1 MTRQF
6 TNYIEALNLFYE
18 EELNGLG
25 YFEELAS
32 YYKDNQKKALN
43 LMKEIEVIVVNRLQP
58 LIKKYKLQKNK
69 DEINYFILEGKKEA
83 KLQKEMIWKEFLASI
98 IKTYPS
104 YMDEFE
110 QIIKLAPYS
119 DKEFLKLLYEH
130 ERVFI
135 DFAQKD
141 IESNPTSLSLL
152 EQFISEHKNDTEK
165 LL

>member
-1 MTRQF
+1 M
-6 TNYIEALNLFYE
+6 NLFYE

-43 LMKEIEVIVVNRLQP
+43 LMKEIEVIVVNHLQP

-69 DEINYFILEGKKEA
+69 AEINYFILEGKKEA
-83 KLQKEMIWKEFLASI
+83 KLKKEMVWKEFLASI
-98 IKTYPS
+98 IKIYPS
-104 YMDEFE
+104 YMDEFD
-110 QIIKLAPYS
+110 QIINLAPYS
-119 DKEFLKLLYEH
+119 DKKFLKLLYEH

-135 DFAQKD
+135 DFAKED
-141 IESNPTSLSLL
+141 IDSNPASLSLL
-152 EQFISEHKNDTEK
+152 ERFISEHKNDKEK

>member
-83 KLQKEMIWKEFLASI
+83 KLQKKMIWKEFLVSI

-104 YMDEFE
+104 YTDEFE
-110 QIIKLAPYS
+110 QIINLAPYS

-135 DFAQKD
+135 DFAKED
-141 IESNPTSLSLL
+141 IDSNPASLSLL
-152 EQFISEHKNDTEK
+152 ERFISEHKNDKEK

>member
-104 YMDEFE
+104 YTDEFE
-110 QIIKLAPYS
+110 QIINLAPYS

-135 DFAQKD
+135 DFAQED
-141 IESNPTSLSLL
+141 IDSNPASLSLL
-152 EQFISEHKNDTEK
+152 ERFISEHKNDTEK

>member
-1 MTRQF
+1 MTRHF
-6 TNYIEALNLFYE
+6 TNYIETLNLFYE

-25 YFEELAS
+25 YFEELATFFNN
-32 YYKDNQKKALN
+32 NQKKALK
-43 LMKEIEVIVVNRLQP
+43 LMEEIEVIVVNHLQP

-69 DEINYFILEGKKEA
+69 AEINYFIVEGKKEA
-83 KLQKEMIWKEFLASI
+83 KLKKGMVWKEFLASI

-110 QIIKLAPYS
+110 QIINLAPYS

-152 EQFISEHKNDTEK
+152 ERFISEHKNDMEK

>member
-1 MTRQF
+1 M
-6 TNYIEALNLFYE
+6 
-18 EELNGLG
+18 
-25 YFEELAS
+25 
-32 YYKDNQKKALN
+32 
-43 LMKEIEVIVVNRLQP
+43 
-58 LIKKYKLQKNK
+58 IKKYKLQKNK
-69 DEINYFILEGKKEA
+69 AEINCFIIKGKQEA

-104 YMDEFE
+104 YTDEFE
-110 QIIKLAPYS
+110 QIINLAPYS

>member
-1 MTRQF
+1 VTRQF

-104 YMDEFE
+104 YTDEFE
-110 QIIKLAPYS
+110 QIINLAPYS

-130 ERVFI
+130 EQVFI
-135 DFAQKD
+135 DFAQED
-141 IESNPTSLSLL
+141 IDSNPASLSLL
-152 EQFISEHKNDTEK
+152 KRFISEHKNDKEK

>member
-69 DEINYFILEGKKEA
+69 AEINYFIVEGKKEA
-83 KLQKEMIWKEFLASI
+83 KLKKEMVWKEFLASI
-98 IKTYPS
+98 IKTYSS
-104 YMDEFE
+104 YMNEFE
-110 QIIKLAPYS
+110 QIINLAPYS

-135 DFAQKD
+135 DFAQED
-141 IESNPTSLSLL
+141 IDSNPASLSLL
-152 EQFISEHKNDTEK
+152 ERFISEHKNDTKK

>member
-6 TNYIEALNLFYE
+6 TNYIDALNLSYE
-18 EELNGLG
+18 EELSGQG

-32 YYKDNQKKALN
+32 FFNDNQKKALK
-43 LMKEIEVIVVNRLQP
+43 LMKEIEVIVVNHLQP

-104 YMDEFE
+104 YTDEFE
-110 QIIKLAPYS
+110 QIINLAPYS

-135 DFAQKD
+135 DFAQED
-141 IESNPTSLSLL
+141 IDSNPASLSLL
-152 EQFISEHKNDTEK
+152 ERFISEHKNDKEK

>member
-69 DEINYFILEGKKEA
+69 AEINYFIVEGKKEA
-83 KLQKEMIWKEFLASI
+83 KLKKGMVWKEFLASI

-110 QIIKLAPYS
+110 QIINLAPYS

-135 DFAQKD
+135 DFAQED
-141 IESNPTSLSLL
+141 FDSNPASLSLL
-152 EQFISEHKNDTEK
+152 KQFISEHKNDKEK
-165 LL
+165 LM

>member
-6 TNYIEALNLFYE
+6 TNYIEALKLFYE

-25 YFEELAS
+25 YFEELSS
-32 YYKDNQKKALN
+32 YYKDNLKKALN
-43 LMKEIEVIVVNRLQP
+43 LMKEIEVIVVNHLQP

-69 DEINYFILEGKKEA
+69 AEINYFILEGKKEA
-83 KLQKEMIWKEFLASI
+83 KLKKGIVWKEFLASI
-98 IKTYPS
+98 IKTYPL

-110 QIIKLAPYS
+110 QIINLAPYS

-135 DFAQKD
+135 DFAQED
-141 IESNPTSLSLL
+141 IDSNPASLSLL
-152 EQFISEHKNDTEK
+152 ERFISEHKNDKEK

>member
-1 MTRQF
+1 MTRKF
-6 TNYIEALNLFYE
+6 TNYIDALKLSYE
-18 EELNGLG
+18 EELNGQG
-25 YFEELAS
+25 YFEELATFFNN
-32 YYKDNQKKALN
+32 NQKKALK
-43 LMKEIEVIVVNRLQP
+43 LMEEIEVIVVNHLQP

-98 IKTYPS
+98 IKTYPL

-110 QIIKLAPYS
+110 QIINLAPYS

-135 DFAQKD
+135 DFAQED
-141 IESNPTSLSLL
+141 IDSNPASLSLL
-152 EQFISEHKNDTEK
+152 ERFISEHKNDKEK

>member
-98 IKTYPS
+98 IKTYPL

-110 QIIKLAPYS
+110 QIINLAPYS

-152 EQFISEHKNDTEK
+152 ERFISEHKNDTKK

>member
-1 MTRQF
+1 
-6 TNYIEALNLFYE
+6 
-18 EELNGLG
+18 
-25 YFEELAS
+25 
-32 YYKDNQKKALN
+32 
-43 LMKEIEVIVVNRLQP
+43 MKEIEVMVVNHLQP

-69 DEINYFILEGKKEA
+69 AEIDYFIIEGKKEA
-83 KLQKEMIWKEFLASI
+83 KLKKGMVWKEFLVSI

-110 QIIKLAPYS
+110 QIINLAPYS

-152 EQFISEHKNDTEK
+152 ERFISEHKNDMEK

>member
-6 TNYIEALNLFYE
+6 TNYIDALNLSYE
-18 EELNGLG
+18 EELSGQG

-32 YYKDNQKKALN
+32 FFKNNQKKALN
-43 LMKEIEVIVVNRLQP
+43 LMKEIEVMVVNHLQP
-58 LIKKYKLQKNK
+58 LVKKYKLQKNNT
-69 DEINYFILEGKKEA
+69 EINYFIVEGKKEA
-83 KLQKEMIWKEFLASI
+83 KLKKGMVWKEFLVSI

-110 QIIKLAPYS
+110 QIVKLAPYS

>member
-98 IKTYPS
+98 IKTYPL

-110 QIIKLAPYS
+110 QIINLAPYS

-152 EQFISEHKNDTEK
+152 ERFISEHKNDMEK

>member
-6 TNYIEALNLFYE
+6 TNYIEALKLFYE

-43 LMKEIEVIVVNRLQP
+43 LMKEIEVIVINRLQP

-69 DEINYFILEGKKEA
+69 AEINYFIIEGKKEA
-83 KLQKEMIWKEFLASI
+83 KLKKGIVWKEFLASI

-104 YMDEFE
+104 YTDEFE
-110 QIIKLAPYS
+110 
-119 DKEFLKLLYEH
+119 
-130 ERVFI
+130 
-135 DFAQKD
+135 
-141 IESNPTSLSLL
+141 
-152 EQFISEHKNDTEK
+152 
-165 LL
+165 

>member
-43 LMKEIEVIVVNRLQP
+43 LMKEIEVIVVNHLQP

-104 YMDEFE
+104 YTDEFE
-110 QIIKLAPYS
+110 QIINLAQYS

-135 DFAQKD
+135 DFAQED
-141 IESNPTSLSLL
+141 IDSNPASLSLL
-152 EQFISEHKNDTEK
+152 KRFISEHKNDKEK

>member
-98 IKTYPS
+98 IKTYPL

-110 QIIKLAPYS
+110 QIINLAPYS

-135 DFAQKD
+135 DFAQED
-141 IESNPTSLSLL
+141 IDSNPASLSLL
-152 EQFISEHKNDTEK
+152 ERFISEHKNDKEK